1 MLDFLY
7 SDFAGQPTWMW
18 LAFLAFVA
26 LLLAFDLGVLNRDDK
41 VLSVSDSFKLSAVY
55 VAIAI
60 AFGGAIWWGMDAR
73 PDGTSPAL
81 DYFTGYFIEKSLSID
96 NVFVIALIFRYFAV
110 PAAYQ
115 YRALVWGILAA
126 VVLRGI
132 MIAAGASI
140 VQSYGWVLYIFAAF
154 LILTGLRM
162 LVANDDHA
170 EFKENWL
177 VRFLRRHMRITQEL
191 HGNRFLVR
199 QSDKS
204 TGRRLLHATP
214 LLLALIV
221 INVAD
226 IVFAVDSVPAILAIT
241 TDTFIVY
248 TANIMAILGL
258 RALYFALAAMI
269 DRFHYLKYALALV
282 LVFIGGKIFW
292 GHLVGKVDPAL
303 ALVVTVSIIAGG
315 IVFSLWKTR
324 AQPEP
329 DRPDAAP

>member
-1 MLDFLY
+1 MLDILF
-7 SDFAGQPTWMW
+7 SDFAGQPVWMW
-18 LAFLAFVA
+18 LGFLAFVV

-41 VLSVSDSFKLSAVY
+41 VLGVAESFRLSAIYIV
-55 VAIAI
+55 IAML
-60 AFGGAIWWGMDAR
+60 FGGAIWWGLGER

-110 PAAYQ
+110 PPAFQ

-132 MIAAGASI
+132 MILAGASI
-140 VQSYGWVLYIFAAF
+140 VQSYGWVLYFFAAF
-154 LILTGLRM
+154 LILTGIRM
-162 LVANDDHA
+162 LVAKDEGA

-177 VRFLRRHMRITQEL
+177 VRFLRRHMRVTDGL

-199 QSDKS
+199 REDAAS
-204 TGRRLLHATP
+204 GRTLLHATP
-214 LLLALIV
+214 LLLALVV

-226 IVFAVDSVPAILAIT
+226 IIFAVDSVPAILAIT
-241 TDTFIVY
+241 TDSFIVY

-269 DRFHYLKYALALV
+269 DRFHYLKYALAIV
-282 LVFIGGKIFW
+282 LVFIGGKIYW
-292 GHLVGKVDPAL
+292 SHLVGKVDSAL
-303 ALVVTVSIIAGG
+303 ALAVTLAIIGGG
-315 IVFSLWKTR
+315 ILFSLWKTR
-324 AQPEP
+324 GHNAP
-329 DRPDAAP
+329 DLPPAH

>member
-1 MLDFLY
+1 MMLDFLY

-41 VLSVSDSFKLSAVY
+41 VLSVADSFKLSAVY
-55 VAIAI
+55 IAIAM
-60 AFGGAIWWGMDAR
+60 AFGGAIWWGMDTR

-110 PAAYQ
+110 PPAYQ

-162 LVANDDHA
+162 LVASDDHA

-177 VRFLRRHMRITQEL
+177 VRFLRRHMRISDEL
-191 HGNRFLVR
+191 HGSRFVVR
-199 QSDKS
+199 QPDRA
-204 TGRRLLHATP
+204 TGRNLLHATP

-282 LVFIGGKIFW
+282 LVFIGGKIYW
-292 GHLVGKVDPAL
+292 GHLIGKVDPAL
-303 ALVVTVSIIAGG
+303 ALIVTVAIIVGG

-324 AQPEP
+324 GQ
-329 DRPDAAP
+329 DSSSVSS